1 MSTAAGSTD
10 AGSTAAGSD
19 DVPSSSLGFSELVF
33 SDLRR
38 YRPDGKPSWLRVL
51 ARCLVLPGMIAS
63 VILRA
68 QQCLYRS
75 GHVRAAHLLRTVG
88 VVLVGADFV
97 PGMTIGAGLLIP
109 HPTGVTIGNGLT
121 IGDGVSIAGGVTV
134 GARHPDAN
142 RAQEFATICDG
153 AIILAHA
160 VLVGGV
166 RIGKHAQVGANSVVL
181 SEVPDYAV
189 VFGVPARKV
198 GTRAD
203 DPDLYSVSGLSPE

>member
-1 MSTAAGSTD
+1 MSSPPP
-10 AGSTAAGSD
+10 SD
-19 DVPSSSLGFSELVF
+19 RLGFSELVF
-33 SDLRR
+33 SDLKR
-38 YRPDGKPSWLRVL
+38 YRPNEKPSWLRVL

-63 VILRA
+63 IVLRA

-75 GHVRAAHLLRTVG
+75 GHVRAAHVLRTVG

-97 PGMTIGAGLLIP
+97 PGMRIGTGLLIP
-109 HPTGVTIGNGLT
+109 HPTGVTIGNSLT

-134 GARHPDAN
+134 GARHPDAS

-166 RIGKHAQVGANSVVL
+166 RIGKHAQVGANTVVL
-181 SEVPDYAV
+181 SDVPDYAV

-198 GTRAD
+198 GTREG